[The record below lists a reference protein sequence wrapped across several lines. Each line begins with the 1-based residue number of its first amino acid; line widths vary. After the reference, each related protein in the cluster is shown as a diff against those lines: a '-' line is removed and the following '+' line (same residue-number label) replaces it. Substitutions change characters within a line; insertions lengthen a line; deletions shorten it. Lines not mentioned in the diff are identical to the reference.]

1 MMPMEKNYNL
11 IMLPFILFLVFSCS
25 MESVR
30 ENLLIEGEH
39 GFNFTESKS
48 QWDELKKRNGNS
60 YEYTLLEQSW
70 TGVGSETTITV
81 EKGKVVG
88 RDFVAFVISEE
99 DGTKEITDTYK
110 EESKKEIGTHS
121 LGAPP
126 QSIDDLY
133 KTCVS
138 EYLIADPDSNTVYF
152 DTNEEG
158 IIALCGYVPVG
169 CGDDCFKGIVISHFA
184 WKN

>member
-1 MMPMEKNYNL
+1 MEKNYTL
-11 IMLPFILFLVFSCS
+11 MTLPFILFLVLSCS
-25 MESVR
+25 IESVR

-39 GFNFTESKS
+39 GFNFRESKS

-60 YEYTLLEQSW
+60 YNYTMVEQSW
-70 TGVGSETTITV
+70 TGVGSETTIHV
-81 EKGKVVG
+81 EKGKVVA
-88 RDFVAFVISEE
+88 RYFIAFIISEE
-99 DGTKEITDTYK
+99 DGTKEITDTYS
-110 EESKKEIGTHS
+110 EESKKDLGKHS

-126 QSIDDLY
+126 YSIDDLY

-138 EYLIADPDSNTVYF
+138 KFLIADPDYNTVYF

-158 IIALCGYVPVG
+158 VIALCGYVPVD
-169 CGDDCFKGIVISHFA
+169 CGDDCFKGLVISHFA